1 MPYLL
6 IDRHGYH
13 ETVDL
18 PQENLLK
25 SLYSELRCSLIEIA
39 PTLYRGYVLIIDEEG
54 KLQPYAGFSHNRY
67 ADVLYRYSEVNG
79 YDDWIVGDA
88 ILAKISNGDIQPLTR
103 EEILR
108 FKNEI
113 TEVVE

>member
-54 KLQPYAGFSHNRY
+54 NIEKIMHKVKPDTNA
-67 ADVLYRYSEVNG
+67 AD
-79 YDDWIVGDA
+79 
-88 ILAKISNGDIQPLTR
+88 ILAYLAG
-103 EEILR
+103 E
-108 FKNEI
+108 
-113 TEVVE
+113 